1 MKKIFVL
8 LLVLLLML
16 VSVVSAKSGSASL
29 PTSIIPGNAQ
39 WVIHLDMKQFHAT
52 RLSELFKGNKITWF
66 TTINQRMKTEYKIDL
81 INDTNGITVFGMNKD
96 KRNKVVCLSGNF
108 DKEFLLSLL
117 EKATDYQKVNY
128 GKYVIHKWK
137 GSAFCIFVNDQLLMY
152 SLRPM
157 DESAL
162 KDVLDVISGKKK
174 NITASDIM
182 AYIKEMPNDAFLKAA
197 SDNISALTN
206 NPNASMILK
215 KTGMAFFI
223 AMERNENLK
232 LKLKLNTDTSE
243 TAKNIEQI
251 VNGYIALA
259 KMKQGEK
266 NSRWKIL
273 ESLKTKLVGNVLQLE
288 LSYPSKHLIDMFS
301 HRKHK
306 KEMDRVK

>member
-1 MKKIFVL
+1 MKKTIVL

-16 VSVVSAKSGSASL
+16 VSAVSAKSGSSSL

-52 RLSELFKGNKITWF
+52 RFSELVKGNNINWF
-66 TTINQRMKTEYKIDL
+66 TIINQMMKTGYKIDL
-81 INDTNGITVFGMNKD
+81 INNTTGITVFGMDKD
-96 KRNKVVCLSGNF
+96 KRNNVVCLSGNF
-108 DKEFLLSLL
+108 DKGFILSRL
-117 EKATDYQKVNY
+117 EEAAGYQKVNY

-137 GSAFCIFVNDQLLMY
+137 GSQFGVFVNDHLLMY

-162 KDVLDVISGKKK
+162 KDVLDAISGKKK
-174 NITASDIM
+174 NITTSHMM

-197 SDNISALTN
+197 ADNISALSN

-232 LKLKLNTDTSE
+232 LKLKLNTDTPE

-251 VNGYIALA
+251 VKGYIALA
-259 KMKQGEK
+259 RMKQGEK
-266 NSRWKIL
+266 NSWWKIV
-273 ESLKTKLVGNVLQLE
+273 ESLKTKLVGNVLQFE
-288 LSYPSKHLIDMFS
+288 LSYPSKHLIEMFS
-301 HRKHK
+301 HRKH
-306 KEMDRVK
+306 

>member
-8 LLVLLLML
+8 LLVLLLTL
-16 VSVVSAKSGSASL
+16 VSVVSAKSGSASM

-52 RLSELFKGNKITWF
+52 RLSELLKGNKINWF
-66 TTINQRMKTEYKIDL
+66 TIINQTMKTEYKIDL
-81 INDTNGITVFGMNKD
+81 INNITGITVFGMDKD
-96 KRNKVVCLSGNF
+96 KRNNVVCLSGNF
-108 DKEFLLSLL
+108 DKGFLLSRL
-117 EKATDYQKVNY
+117 EKAADYQKINY
-128 GKYVIHKWK
+128 GKYTIHKWK
-137 GSAFCIFVNDQLLMY
+137 GSQFCVFVNDHLLVY

-162 KDVLDVISGKKK
+162 KDVLDAISGKKK
-174 NITASDIM
+174 NITASDMM

-197 SDNISALTN
+197 ADNISSLAK
-206 NPNASMILK
+206 NPGASMILK

-232 LKLKLNTDTSE
+232 LKLKLNTDTPE

-266 NSRWKIL
+266 DSRWKIL
-273 ESLKTKLVGNVLQLE
+273 ESLKTKLVGNVLQFE
-288 LSYPSKHLIDMFS
+288 LIYPSKHLIDMLS

-306 KEMDRVK
+306 KEMHTVK